1 MSLTLYGH
9 PFSSYCQ
16 KVFIALDLNETPFDL
31 RILEDK
37 VALAEFSALWP
48 LKRMPALVD
57 GDKTVVESTVIIEY
71 LDVHHRGRVR
81 LVPEDPA
88 AALDVRMLDR
98 FFDSYIMTPMQ
109 NIVLNQ
115 LRPVEAMASRKRVAC
130 STRPMAGLRRIS
142 RDGRGRPVAIS
153 PWPIVPPRPAC
164 SMPIGRMK
172 SRRILRRCGPIVRA
186 CSSIPPSN
194 RLSMAGGRIAP
205 TFRWE
210 RRTEI
215 KSLIVIARS
224 AATKQSMGAW

>member
-115 LRPVEAMASRKRVAC
+115 LRPVEV
-130 STRPMAGLRRIS
+130 
-142 RDGRGRPVAIS
+142 RDGHDVEEARGMLHKAH
-153 PWPIVPPRPAC
+153 
-164 SMPIGRMK
+164 G
-172 SRRILRRCGPIVRA
+172 
-186 CSSIPPSN
+186 
-194 RLSMAGGRIAP
+194 
-205 TFRWE
+205 
-210 RRTEI
+210 
-215 KSLIVIARS
+215 
-224 AATKQSMGAW
+224 

>member
-98 FFDSYIMTPMQ
+98 FFDNYIMTPMQ
-109 NIVLNQ
+109 KIVLNQ
-115 LRPVEAMASRKRVAC
+115 LRPVEV
-130 STRPMAGLRRIS
+130 
-142 RDGRGRPVAIS
+142 RDGYGVEEARGMLDTAYGWLEAHLKGRSWAAGGDFTLADCAAAPSLFYADWAHEIAPHFAQVRAYRARLLQHPAVKQAVDGGRPYRS
-153 PWPIVPPRPAC
+153 YFPL
-164 SMPIGRMK
+164 G
-172 SRRILRRCGPIVRA
+172 
-186 CSSIPPSN
+186 
-194 RLSMAGGRIAP
+194 AP
-205 TFRWE
+205 DRD
-210 RRTEI
+210 
-215 KSLIVIARS
+215 
-224 AATKQSMGAW
+224 

>member
-16 KVFIALDLNETPFDL
+16 KVFIAFYVNETPFDL

-71 LDVHHRGRVR
+71 IDVHHGGRVR

-98 FFDSYIMTPMQ
+98 FFDNYIMTPMQ
-109 NIVLNQ
+109 KIVLNQ
-115 LRPVEAMASRKRVAC
+115 LRPVEA
-130 STRPMAGLRRIS
+130 
-142 RDGRGRPVAIS
+142 RDGHGVEEARGMLDTAYGWLEAHLTGRRWAAGRDFTLADCAAAPSLFYADWTHEIAPHFPQVRAYRARLLEHPAVKQAVDGGRPYRS
-153 PWPIVPPRPAC
+153 YFPL
-164 SMPIGRMK
+164 G
-172 SRRILRRCGPIVRA
+172 
-186 CSSIPPSN
+186 
-194 RLSMAGGRIAP
+194 AP
-205 TFRWE
+205 DRD
-210 RRTEI
+210 
-215 KSLIVIARS
+215 
-224 AATKQSMGAW
+224 

>member
-16 KVFIALDLNETPFDL
+16 KVFIAFYVNETPFDL

-71 LDVHHRGRVR
+71 IDVHHGGRVR

-98 FFDSYIMTPMQ
+98 FFDNYIMTPMQ
-109 NIVLNQ
+109 KIVLNQ
-115 LRPVEAMASRKRVAC
+115 LRPVEA
-130 STRPMAGLRRIS
+130 
-142 RDGRGRPVAIS
+142 RDGYGVEEARGMLDTAYGWLEAHLTGRPWA
-153 PWPIVPPRPAC
+153 A
-164 SMPIGRMK
+164 GRDFTLADCAAAP
-172 SRRILRRCGPIVRA
+172 SLFYADWTHEIAPHFPQVRA
-186 CSSIPPSN
+186 YRA
-194 RLSMAGGRIAP
+194 RLLEHPAVKQAVDGGRPYRSYFPLGAP
-205 TFRWE
+205 DRD
-210 RRTEI
+210 
-215 KSLIVIARS
+215 
-224 AATKQSMGAW
+224 